1 MRYQIENVRM
11 KAETER
17 LRCVLTNTDKKNL
30 TNQQQKEKREA
41 ATYTMKSEADAGKS
55 V

>member
-1 MRYQIENVRM
+1 MRYQNENVRM

-17 LRCVLTNTDKKNL
+17 LRCVLTITDKKNL
-30 TNQQQKEKREA
+30 TNQQQQEKREA
-41 ATYTMKSEADAGKS
+41 ATYTMKSEVDAGKH